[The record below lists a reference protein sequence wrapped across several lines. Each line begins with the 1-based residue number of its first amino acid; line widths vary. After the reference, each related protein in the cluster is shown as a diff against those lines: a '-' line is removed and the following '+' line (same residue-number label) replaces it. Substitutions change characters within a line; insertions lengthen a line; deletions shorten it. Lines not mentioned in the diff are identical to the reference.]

1 MYSLVNVSLLPRL
14 TLSLLTPS
22 SSPSLVPPPALLFY
36 FSVLSAAFSDMIFS
50 LGWFQTSL
58 STFIIKIFKTVS
70 YFCCILNLRSELS
83 LWLVSAPF
91 STTLTYCS
99 TEVPIAAHHTEGR
112 TKFDVFYTVSPDKE
126 RSSSKVWYDN
136 LLTYYFIR
144 ALLYEN
150 TSLGWA
156 AVQIRERKS
165 WGKRDCVCVL
175 LEQWKLYSLIISTAV
190 ITTESRKKTF
200 LSHHLQTTSEL
211 KNFGLSLSLS
221 FFLATKNMN
230 FFILHFI
237 FFFRKKKCTTATFF
251 GRSGSL
257 RKPDHR
263 GLPPTM
269 TRRKWMG
276 ERNKREGEK
285 VLKNTDTT
293 SANNTTTLES
303 QTHTHW
309 FHYQSHWQLV
319 SLGPFQGLHSIIN
332 WNNNCHSTSR
342 APVKIWL
349 GNVTFYL
356 HYHQK
361 GPCQKTGRGCQC

>member
-190 ITTESRKKTF
+190 ITTESKKTF

-211 KNFGLSLSLS
+211 KMFLSLSVS
-221 FFLATKNMN
+221 FFLFSYKKYEL
-230 FFILHFI
+230 LHSPFYFLFQKKEVHNSHI
-237 FFFRKKKCTTATFF
+237 FWPVRVLTETRPSRSPTNHDEKKMD
-251 GRSGSL
+251 G
-257 RKPDHR
+257 
-263 GLPPTM
+263 
-269 TRRKWMG
+269 
-276 ERNKREGEK
+276 GEK
-285 VLKNTDTT
+285 
-293 SANNTTTLES
+293 
-303 QTHTHW
+303 
-309 FHYQSHWQLV
+309 
-319 SLGPFQGLHSIIN
+319 
-332 WNNNCHSTSR
+332 
-342 APVKIWL
+342 
-349 GNVTFYL
+349 
-356 HYHQK
+356 
-361 GPCQKTGRGCQC
+361 